1 MKHRRQGVRSHG
13 VGLLLAWCCCYY
25 QQGLPEYHCT
35 ISSVHALA
43 GSSNRKSKSNNTS
56 KGKGKRKDGSSG
68 GGGGFGSSSSTTMAN
83 PIHTPDT
90 GPEIGRLVHF
100 LTAHNAKGLT
110 NVEIGYHTHTG
121 MRGLF
126 GTQKFKKKQIICQIP
141 SDCAL
146 VLNDPTTTPTETAAT
161 AAAAAT
167 DQTTTTPA
175 QRGWNFLQMYVK
187 DTNAHQ
193 FWSPYLETLP
203 KQLQQF
209 NDDDDDDAQETDKDD
224 ANASTQPQPPTIDP
238 TPDFFIDEDLELFE
252 YPRVIRLAN
261 ERKAQLESVLAVAA
275 AAASSSSSDTTRSIA
290 MEELQYAT
298 WLTSS
303 RSFKLTLPDDDDD
316 ADNADD
322 EDENTTA
329 NGNEEN
335 GVMLR
340 TDPNTERKA
349 VYVMVPFLD
358 MANHNS
364 DQANCKLTLID
375 PEKDDAWFALEATRP
390 IAPGKELTLC
400 YGETGTESSVELLL
414 NYGFVPTTN
423 KIDPLMLTKAK
434 QKDDDEN
441 ATDTIP
447 TLEGWMTTL
456 DEDRTMLQMAI
467 DTKDPVLQ
475 KILNFRIRLKESY

>member
-1 MKHRRQGVRSHG
+1 MKHHRQGVRSHG

-25 QQGLPEYHCT
+25 HQGLPEYHCT
-35 ISSVHALA
+35 TSVHALA
-43 GSSNRKSKSNNTS
+43 GSSNRKSKSKNTS
-56 KGKGKRKDGSSG
+56 KGKGKRKDGSS
-68 GGGGFGSSSSTTMAN
+68 GGGFGSSSSTTMAN
-83 PIHTPDT
+83 PIHTPA
-90 GPEIGRLVHF
+90 GPEIERLVHF

-110 NVEIGYHTHTG
+110 NVEIGYHAQTG

-146 VLNDPTTTPTETAAT
+146 VLNDPTTLPTDTT
-161 AAAAAT
+161 AAA
-167 DQTTTTPA
+167 DNGQTTTTPA

-187 DTNAHQ
+187 DTNAQQ

-209 NDDDDDDAQETDKDD
+209 NDDDDDDDDDDQETDKDD
-224 ANASTQPQPPTIDP
+224 ANAPTPPQQLPTIDP
-238 TPDFFIDEDLELFE
+238 TPDFFIEEDLELFE

-261 ERKAQLESVLAVAA
+261 ERKAQLESVLTVAA
-275 AAASSSSSDTTRSIA
+275 AAASSSSGSDTTRSIA

-303 RSFKLTLPDDDDD
+303 RSFKLTLPDDADDD

-329 NGNEEN
+329 SKNEEN

-340 TDPNTERKA
+340 TDSSMERKA

-375 PEKDDAWFALEATRP
+375 PEKDEAWFALEATRP

-434 QKDDDEN
+434 QKEEDEN

-447 TLEGWMTTL
+447 TLAGWMTTL